1 MSSSL
6 LSSFLGLSTS
16 TIIAIV
22 LTTSLIALLFLFP
35 RDELDLREPPL
46 AYSRIPLS
54 PRSSNQSF
62 SFFAKLNSF
71 LTKISNTFQSYL
83 PHRLAYQII
92 NSIVSK
98 TQPSPI
104 TTLLIGRQ
112 RIYIISSPNI
122 VQLAFRASKTI
133 DFETI
138 KQHASCKAIGYG
150 QHAYDIVKSPLIPDP
165 EIQGR
170 MANYMMDL
178 HTEMYGALAQGPA
191 LLRTNRRIL
200 NGLVRSL
207 NSVGDGVD
215 VKLFDWLKLF
225 YTTASAEA
233 LYGVENPVKW
243 DPSFVQLVWDFENDL
258 GLLVLDTFPYLIA
271 RKGYLAR
278 SIMGPQFE
286 KYYSAGLLPEASAF
300 IKGRAKCA
308 YKWGLTENEI
318 SNAEITILFA
328 AVTNTVP
335 NVFYM
340 LCWIYSSPTLV
351 QELREEVQG
360 IVSMKD
366 CYGGGKEGLLDIEH
380 MREKCPLLTACFHE
394 ALRLLLKKG
403 AIVKIPTG
411 VLQAD
416 KATWGEDAEE
426 FNPHR
431 WLPSPPSSNAENQT
445 QDEVFKSKEMRK
457 IQNAAY
463 MPFGGGKNLCP
474 GRHLAFNEIAAFVAV
489 VVQGFDITGR
499 DGDVVNVPMMA
510 TNKLGDGSTSPKGDV
525 DVRVRRR
532 QGFEDVRWQVVVG
545 GVEEGVANS
554 IFSCH
559 ICSWDERIRWWSKPT
574 WNHVTEF
581 SQIGSPTLVEETQKG
596 RKCMVALYLMVA
608 GRICWFLSSCVTS
621 AELATLMFDIFARV
635 LIQLFMFID
644 ILSCILHSP
653 HFQNPNPN
661 KVPD

>member
-46 AYSRIPLS
+46 AYSRIPLVGHVINLL
-54 PRSSNQSF
+54 RYQ
-62 SFFAKLNSF
+62 
-71 LTKISNTFQSYL
+71 NTYFRIL
-83 PHRLAYQII
+83 H
-92 NSIVSK
+92 K

-394 ALRLLLKKG
+394 ALRL
-403 AIVKIPTG
+403 VKTG
-411 VLQAD
+411 FIIRTVL
-416 KATWGEDAEE
+416 ED
-426 FNPHR
+426 
-431 WLPSPPSSNAENQT
+431 T
-445 QDEVFKSKEMRK
+445 
-457 IQNAAY
+457 
-463 MPFGGGKNLCP
+463 
-474 GRHLAFNEIAAFVAV
+474 
-489 VVQGFDITGR
+489 
-499 DGDVVNVPMMA
+499 
-510 TNKLGDGSTSPKGDV
+510 
-525 DVRVRRR
+525 
-532 QGFEDVRWQVVVG
+532 
-545 GVEEGVANS
+545 
-554 IFSCH
+554 
-559 ICSWDERIRWWSKPT
+559 
-574 WNHVTEF
+574 
-581 SQIGSPTLVEETQKG
+581 
-596 RKCMVALYLMVA
+596 
-608 GRICWFLSSCVTS
+608 
-621 AELATLMFDIFARV
+621 
-635 LIQLFMFID
+635 
-644 ILSCILHSP
+644 IL
-653 HFQNPNPN
+653 N
-661 KVPD
+661 DT